1 MSITPEQQATLNRI
15 AARMQD
21 FATLAAGDRD
31 RLATRQAEAT
41 AARREHRQAMRERKQ
56 DRRALEASTG
66 PVWFVPTDPVPAR
79 STRPVRPIHFT
90 PTGR

>member
-1 MSITPEQQATLNRI
+1 MSPTPEQRAT
-15 AARMQD
+15 AANIRARLQD
-21 FATLAAGDRD
+21 FATLTAGDR
-31 RLATRQAEAT
+31 AHVAARQS
-41 AARREHRQAMRERKQ
+41 ARREHKAAMRERKQ

>member
-1 MSITPEQQATLNRI
+1 MSLTPHQRAALARV
-15 AARMQD
+15 AARQRE
-21 FATLAAGDRD
+21 FVTLSAGDRG
-31 RLATRQAEAT
+31 RLATRQADAS

-66 PVWFVPTDPVPAR
+66 PVWFVPTGPVPAR
-79 STRPVRPIHFT
+79 STGPVRPISYT